1 LASGIAKNKEIVVRL
16 SGNSVIVTGGAGG
29 LGEATCRAL
38 AAAGAA
44 VVVADLADDRG
55 KALAE
60 DLGGSAT
67 YVHVDVTEPDDV
79 EAAVAAAQERGP
91 LRAAVT
97 AHGGPVLAG
106 RIVQRDGSPL
116 GLQGFRDTLEPYLTG
131 TYNVMRLAA
140 AAMAASEPD
149 GDSGRGVVITTASIA
164 AFEGQIG
171 QVPYAAAKGGVVAM
185 TLVAARDLSP
195 MGVRVLTIAPG
206 TFFTPAFGMPEAEAQ
221 ERFGQ
226 GIPFPKRMGRP
237 AEYGQLVESLIA
249 NDYLNGEVIRIDAAL
264 RFGPR

>member
-1 LASGIAKNKEIVVRL
+1 VRL

-29 LGEATCRAL
+29 LGAATCRAL

-55 KALAE
+55 AALAE
-60 DLGGSAT
+60 ELGGGAT
-67 YVHVDVTEPDDV
+67 YAHVDVTEPDDV
-79 EAAVAAAQERGP
+79 QVAIAAAQERGP

-116 GLQGFRDTLEPYLTG
+116 GLEGFRDTLEPYLTG

-140 AAMAASEPD
+140 AAMAASEPE
-149 GDSGRGVVITTASIA
+149 GESGRGVIITTASIA

-185 TLVAARDLSP
+185 TLVAARDLAS
-195 MGVRVLTIAPG
+195 MGIRVLTIAPG
-206 TFFTPAFGMPEAEAQ
+206 TFFTPAFGMPEEEAQ

-237 AEYGQLVESLIA
+237 PEYAQLVESMIA
-249 NDYLNGEVIRIDAAL
+249 NDYLNGEVVRIDAAL
-264 RFGPR
+264 RFQPR

>member
-1 LASGIAKNKEIVVRL
+1 VRL
-16 SGNSVIVTGGAGG
+16 PGNSVIVTGGAGG
-29 LGEATCRAL
+29 LGEATCRTL

-55 KALAE
+55 EALAK
-60 DLGGSAT
+60 DLGGAAT
-67 YVHVDVTEPDDV
+67 YVRVDVTEPDEV
-79 EAAVAAAQERGP
+79 EAAIVAAQERGP

-97 AHGGPVLAG
+97 AHGGPVLGG

-116 GLQGFRDTLEPYLTG
+116 GLQGFRDTLETYLTG

-149 GDSGRGVVITTASIA
+149 GDSGRGVIITTASIA

-185 TLVAARDLSP
+185 TLVAARDLGAV
-195 MGVRVLTIAPG
+195 GVRVLTIAPG
-206 TFFTPAFGMPEAEAQ
+206 TFFTPAFGMPEDQAQ

-226 GIPFPKRMGRP
+226 GIPYPKRMGRP
-237 AEYGQLVESLIA
+237 PEYAQLVEAMIA
-249 NDYLNGEVIRIDAAL
+249 NDYLNGEVVRLDAAL
-264 RFGPR
+264 RFAPK